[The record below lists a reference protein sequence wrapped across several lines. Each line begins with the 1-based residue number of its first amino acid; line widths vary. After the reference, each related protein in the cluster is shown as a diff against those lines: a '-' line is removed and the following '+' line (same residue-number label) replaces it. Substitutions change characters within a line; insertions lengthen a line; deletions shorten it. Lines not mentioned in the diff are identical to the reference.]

1 MKKIMYKQK
10 TLKKKFHLYLN
21 KLLIKNKLMTLISK
35 KNNGPKNQADF
46 KNKTPRLRM
55 KFWKNLSL
63 QRQLKSRNLMTN
75 KLYLKNN

>member
-46 KNKTPRLRM
+46 KNKKPRLKM